1 MASQRGRLGLA
12 LVLIMFM
19 SGCIYADTPEWG
31 KGDGQIFV
39 EIDEDS
45 ADISSKMGDDDFD
58 ETVSI
63 VGCEGTKFKLSGLL
77 ISSQLYSNHPEL
89 DNIESSMGAAV
100 IIHTMS
106 YSAAENVEDGSAGRI
121 DIKDWS
127 SPINPTES
135 VGSKLST
142 NEDEW
147 EVVGII
153 PASENVADGLN
164 VLQHWHQAIE
174 LRGYIVETDGVE
186 SATDEGCEL
195 DGQGHAMIVT
205 NIKTEQ
211 GVVSLDGNSDDEYS
225 LGDTDIFGGW
235 TFILFFLVV
244 GFGGGTAL
252 YIVSTMMIRQGARAT
267 AEALLGR
274 EGFAKAL
281 QMKEDLKREKKS
293 RRKETSYESSPPQK
307 KPQPKPKKKQ
317 EDVAIPGFSLD
328 SVLSSDNDD
337 SVPQTFGGGSVVV
350 TSEAKEME
358 KKTTA
363 SNVVTSTQI
372 GSPMPSSN
380 VVSSQPEPA
389 QRGHFSASMTSS
401 RSSSQTPPATDEPK
415 PVRRRTVKKRSVKPA
430 TVEETQEPVAE
441 TRASITDD
449 EEFSDFSF

>member
-19 SGCIYADTPEWG
+19 SGCIFADTPEWG
-31 KGDGQIFV
+31 KGDGQV
-39 EIDEDS
+39 YVKIDENS

-106 YSAAENVEDGSAGRI
+106 YSAAEGVEDGSAGRI

-174 LRGYIVETDGVE
+174 LRGYVVETDGVE

-211 GVVSLDGNSDDEYS
+211 GVVSLNGDSDDEYS

-337 SVPQTFGGGSVVV
+337 SGPQTFGGGSVVV

-363 SNVVTSTQI
+363 SNLVTSTQI

-380 VVSSQPEPA
+380 VVSPQPEPA
-389 QRGHFSASMTSS
+389 PRGHFSASMTSS
-401 RSSSQTPPATDEPK
+401 RSNSQTPPPVDQPK
-415 PVRRRTVKKRSVKPA
+415 PVRRRAVKKRSAKST

>member
-19 SGCIYADTPEWG
+19 SGCIYADTPGWG
-31 KGDGQIFV
+31 KGNDQVFV
-39 EIDEDS
+39 EIDENS

-63 VGCEGTKFKLSGLL
+63 VGCEETKFKLSGLL

-106 YSAAENVEDGSAGRI
+106 YSAAEGVEDGSAGRI

-174 LRGYIVETDGVE
+174 LRGYVVETDGVE

-211 GVVSLDGNSDDEYS
+211 GVVSLNGDSDDEYS

-293 RRKETSYESSPPQK
+293 RRKETSYETSPSQK

-337 SVPQTFGGGSVVV
+337 SGPQTFGGGSVVV

-363 SNVVTSTQI
+363 SNLVTSTQI

-380 VVSSQPEPA
+380 VVSPQPEPA
-389 QRGHFSASMTSS
+389 PRGHFSASMTSS
-401 RSSSQTPPATDEPK
+401 RSNSQTPPPVDQPK
-415 PVRRRTVKKRSVKPA
+415 PVRRRAVKKRSAKST

>member
-31 KGDGQIFV
+31 KGDGQVFV
-39 EIDEDS
+39 EIDENS

-106 YSAAENVEDGSAGRI
+106 YSAAEDVEDGSAGRI

-211 GVVSLDGNSDDEYS
+211 GVVSLDGNSDD
-225 LGDTDIFGGW
+225 
-235 TFILFFLVV
+235 
-244 GFGGGTAL
+244 
-252 YIVSTMMIRQGARAT
+252 
-267 AEALLGR
+267 
-274 EGFAKAL
+274 
-281 QMKEDLKREKKS
+281 
-293 RRKETSYESSPPQK
+293 
-307 KPQPKPKKKQ
+307 
-317 EDVAIPGFSLD
+317 
-328 SVLSSDNDD
+328 
-337 SVPQTFGGGSVVV
+337 
-350 TSEAKEME
+350 
-358 KKTTA
+358 
-363 SNVVTSTQI
+363 
-372 GSPMPSSN
+372 
-380 VVSSQPEPA
+380 
-389 QRGHFSASMTSS
+389 
-401 RSSSQTPPATDEPK
+401 
-415 PVRRRTVKKRSVKPA
+415 
-430 TVEETQEPVAE
+430 
-441 TRASITDD
+441 
-449 EEFSDFSF
+449 

>member
-1 MASQRGRLGLA
+1 M
-12 LVLIMFM
+12 
-19 SGCIYADTPEWG
+19 
-31 KGDGQIFV
+31 
-39 EIDEDS
+39 
-45 ADISSKMGDDDFD
+45 
-58 ETVSI
+58 
-63 VGCEGTKFKLSGLL
+63 
-77 ISSQLYSNHPEL
+77 
-89 DNIESSMGAAV
+89 
-100 IIHTMS
+100 
-106 YSAAENVEDGSAGRI
+106 
-121 DIKDWS
+121 
-127 SPINPTES
+127 
-135 VGSKLST
+135 
-142 NEDEW
+142 
-147 EVVGII
+147 
-153 PASENVADGLN
+153 
-164 VLQHWHQAIE
+164 QHWHQAIE

-337 SVPQTFGGGSVVV
+337 SGPQTFGGGSVVV

-363 SNVVTSTQI
+363 SNLVTSTQI

-380 VVSSQPEPA
+380 VVSPQPEPA
-389 QRGHFSASMTSS
+389 PRGHFSASMTSS
-401 RSSSQTPPATDEPK
+401 RSNSQTPPPVDQPK
-415 PVRRRTVKKRSVKPA
+415 PVRRRAVKKRSAKST

>member
-31 KGDGQIFV
+31 KGDGQVFV
-39 EIDEDS
+39 EIDETS
-45 ADISSKMGDDDFD
+45 ADISSKLGDDDFD
-58 ETVSI
+58 ETGSI
-63 VGCEGTKFKLSGLL
+63 VGCEETKFKLSGLL
-77 ISSQLYSNHPEL
+77 ISSQLDSNHPEL
-89 DNIESSMGAAV
+89 ANIESRMGAAV

-106 YSAAENVEDGSAGRI
+106 YSAAEDVEDGSAGRI

-174 LRGYIVETDGVE
+174 LRGYVVETDGVE

-211 GVVSLDGNSDDEYS
+211 GVVSLNGDSDDEYS

-252 YIVSTMMIRQGARAT
+252 YVVSTMMIRQGARAT

-293 RRKETSYESSPPQK
+293 RRKETSYETSPSQK

-337 SVPQTFGGGSVVV
+337 SGPQTFGGGSVVV

-363 SNVVTSTQI
+363 SNLVTSTQI

-380 VVSSQPEPA
+380 VVSPQPEPA
-389 QRGHFSASMTSS
+389 PRGHFSASMTSS
-401 RSSSQTPPATDEPK
+401 RSNSQTPPPVDQPK
-415 PVRRRTVKKRSVKPA
+415 PVRRRAVKKRSAKST

>member
-19 SGCIYADTPEWG
+19 SGCIYDDTPGWG
-31 KGDGQIFV
+31 KGNDQVFV
-39 EIDEDS
+39 EIDENS

-63 VGCEGTKFKLSGLL
+63 VGCEETKFKLSGLL

-106 YSAAENVEDGSAGRI
+106 YSAAEDVEDGSAGRI

-153 PASENVADGLN
+153 PASENVADRLN
-164 VLQHWHQAIE
+164 VLQHCHQAIE
-174 LRGYIVETDGVE
+174 LRGYVVETDGVE

-211 GVVSLDGNSDDEYS
+211 GVVSLNGDSDDEYS

-252 YIVSTMMIRQGARAT
+252 YVVSTMMIRQGARAT

-293 RRKETSYESSPPQK
+293 RRKETSYETSPSQK

-337 SVPQTFGGGSVVV
+337 SGPQTFGGGSVVV

-363 SNVVTSTQI
+363 SNLVTSTQI

-380 VVSSQPEPA
+380 VVSPQPEPA
-389 QRGHFSASMTSS
+389 PRGHFSASMTSS
-401 RSSSQTPPATDEPK
+401 RSNSQTPPPVEQPK
-415 PVRRRTVKKRSVKPA
+415 PVRRKAVKKRSAKST

>member
-106 YSAAENVEDGSAGRI
+106 YSAAEDVEDGSAGRI

-293 RRKETSYESSPPQK
+293 RRKRDFLRKFNTSK
-307 KPQPKPKKKQ
+307 K
-317 EDVAIPGFSLD
+317 
-328 SVLSSDNDD
+328 
-337 SVPQTFGGGSVVV
+337 
-350 TSEAKEME
+350 
-358 KKTTA
+358 A
-363 SNVVTSTQI
+363 S
-372 GSPMPSSN
+372 
-380 VVSSQPEPA
+380 A
-389 QRGHFSASMTSS
+389 
-401 RSSSQTPPATDEPK
+401 
-415 PVRRRTVKKRSVKPA
+415 
-430 TVEETQEPVAE
+430 
-441 TRASITDD
+441 
-449 EEFSDFSF
+449 